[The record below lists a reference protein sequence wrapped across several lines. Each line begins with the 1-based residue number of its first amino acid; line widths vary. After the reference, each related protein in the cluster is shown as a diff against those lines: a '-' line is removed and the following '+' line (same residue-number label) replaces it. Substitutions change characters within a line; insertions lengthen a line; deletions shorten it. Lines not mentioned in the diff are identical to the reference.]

1 MRKLTRSHSSYGRAG
16 PVALATA
23 LYLGAGL
30 YAALP
35 ALDRISTHFLGYGTP
50 TPGVVTPGD
59 HLQTTYNLWLP
70 AHALR
75 EGRAPWLDPYSFQP
89 EAPKRINYPAWPFA
103 LVYGPLHALLGTV
116 GAWNAFVLLTYVG
129 AGGFA
134 ALWLRSLGLSWRVA
148 VVGGL
153 AFALAPYRSI
163 QTAGGHLLGPISML
177 LPLSLWAVET
187 RRAWLSIA
195 ALASIPLAGQVHLAL
210 GAIPF
215 FAAYALARRGRA
227 SDSLLLAAGGAGAA
241 TAAGLLVYVTSIRG
255 SVAATGRS
263 FAEVERYSAELLDFV
278 ARESRHG
285 FETVVLL
292 GWLLPVAALA
302 GLTVLARRDR
312 ALALVFGLGVLVP
325 VVFALGANTPLYR
338 PLWELLPGL
347 GQTRVP
353 ARLLPIACLCIA
365 ALFAIALERVRWRFA
380 ALAASALVFAD
391 ATIDTFDPLVADE
404 NNAIYAQLRAQPPGR
419 LLERPVY
426 LPERQEGSVYLYYSI
441 QAPRERPLGYSTT
454 VSPEANA
461 AARALGRARRQTL
474 EELGVRYLIE
484 YRDGR
489 PLRLRH
495 VGR

>member
-1 MRKLTRSHSSYGRAG
+1 
-16 PVALATA
+16 VALATA

-59 HLQTTYNLWLP
+59 HLQTAYNLWLP
-70 AHALR
+70 GHALF
-75 EGRAPWLDPYSFQP
+75 EEKAPWLDPYSFQP

-103 LVYGPLHALLGTV
+103 IVYGPLHALLGTV

-134 ALWLRSLGLSWRVA
+134 ALWLRSLGLSA
-148 VVGGL
+148 GAAIVGGL
-153 AFALAPYRSI
+153 AFALAPYRSV

-177 LPLSLWAVET
+177 LPLSLWAVER
-187 RRAWLSIA
+187 RRAWLAIA
-195 ALASIPLAGQVHLAL
+195 ALTSIPLSGQVHLAL

-215 FAAYALARRGRA
+215 FAAYTLARRGRA
-227 SDSLLLAAGGAGAA
+227 RNGLLLAGAGAGAA
-241 TAAGLLVYVTSIRG
+241 AAAGLLVYATSIRG
-255 SVAATGRS
+255 AAVADGRS

-278 ARESRHG
+278 TRESRHG

-292 GWLLPVAALA
+292 GWLLPVAAFV
-302 GLTVLARRDR
+302 GLVVLARRNR
-312 ALALVFGLGVLVP
+312 ALALVLGLGVLLP
-325 VVFALGANTPLYR
+325 IVVALGANTPLYR
-338 PLWELLPGL
+338 PLWDLLPGL

-353 ARLLPIACLCIA
+353 GRLLPIACLCIA
-365 ALFAIALERVRWRFA
+365 ALSAVALDRVRWRYAPIAAA
-380 ALAASALVFAD
+380 ALVVAD

-404 NNAIYAQLRAQPPGR
+404 NNAIYAELNVQPPGR

-454 VSPEANA
+454 ASPGANA
-461 AARALGRARRQTL
+461 TARALRRARRKTL
-474 EELGVRYLIE
+474 EELGVRYMIE
-484 YRDGR
+484 YRGGR
-489 PLRLRH
+489 PLRLRR